1 MSTAEA
7 NRKRDSWCLRT
18 MRVSLVDMFFE
29 RIMRRPRVRDC
40 DEDGRSEPDP
50 ERRQFWVSCLTSMAI
65 HVGVACVLILIVFP
79 GDEPRSPLEIVSRPV
94 AEDEVIQLQ
103 HVEMLADVD
112 IETEQAGAQ
121 AEGEAME
128 TADAPVITA
137 SAVMEDVRQ
146 SAADILDVVDVDLTK
161 TLNVAIPNGVFG
173 GRGGSG
179 DGIDGFGVAFYGLK
193 AFGTKFVFV
202 ADCSDS
208 MAGGRLEA
216 LKRELRNTIEK
227 LDRRVQFSIV
237 FFSHVPIIQPGSK
250 MQRATA
256 AAKKSYLE
264 WAESI
269 APSGGTDPSGAVQ
282 HALDLKPTSVF
293 LLTDG
298 TFDPGPTLQAIKSH
312 GRLGTVRFYS
322 IAVGRGASTDV
333 LKQIAE
339 MTGGDFR
346 QVDE

>member
-1 MSTAEA
+1 MSTAET
-7 NRKRDSWCLRT
+7 NRKRDSWGIRP
-18 MRVSLVDMFFE
+18 MRVSLIDMFFD

-40 DEDGRSEPDP
+40 DEDGRSESDS
-50 ERRQFWVSCLTSMAI
+50 ERRRFWVSCITSMAI
-65 HVGVACVLILIVFP
+65 HVSVACALILIVFP
-79 GDEPRSPLEIVSRPV
+79 RDEPRSPLEIVSRPI
-94 AEDEVIQLQ
+94 AEEEFIQLE

-121 AEGEAME
+121 AAGEAME
-128 TADAPVITA
+128 TADAPVITV

-193 AFGTKFVFV
+193 AFGKRFVFV
-202 ADCSDS
+202 ADCSGS
-208 MAGGRLEA
+208 MAGYRLDA
-216 LKRELRNTIEK
+216 LKKELRDTIEK
-227 LDRRVQFSIV
+227 LPASAQFSVV
-237 FFSHVPIIQPGSK
+237 FFNHLPVIMRGSK
-250 MQRATA
+250 LERATDN
-256 AAKKSYLE
+256 AKQAYLA
-264 WAESI
+264 WMDSI
-269 APSGGTDPSGAVQ
+269 GPSGGTDPSEAVQ
-282 HALDLKPTSVF
+282 HALRLKPTSVF

-298 TFDPGPTLQAIKSH
+298 TFDPGPTIQAIKSH
-312 GRLGTVRFYS
+312 DRIGSVRFYA
-322 IAVGRGASTDV
+322 IAVGTGASADV

-346 QVDE
+346 QVGE